1 VLACLNKLH
10 EADADIL
17 EAFVKTGNQQ
27 SAYSYCYSSASRVFA
42 DQLFAT
48 RSLLEAKSEHTVEL
62 LASQNLKVDI
72 GSLHAMRRYDLYCAS
87 VTSMVS
93 RLPPFDFAQFE
104 GRPYLNIKSPNIVLA
119 KYLKN
124 AKSMERIAIVPTD
137 EERIK
142 IIIVPVSLVK
152 TELEQSRSMQ
162 KVVRDVLGN
171 IEIIELEEKV
181 SMLIPSFN
189 LDTVIELPELVGA

>member
-1 VLACLNKLH
+1 
-10 EADADIL
+10 
-17 EAFVKTGNQQ
+17 
-27 SAYSYCYSSASRVFA
+27 
-42 DQLFAT
+42 
-48 RSLLEAKSEHTVEL
+48 
-62 LASQNLKVDI
+62 
-72 GSLHAMRRYDLYCAS
+72 MRRYDLYCAS